1 MFNEFF
7 KEMDVS
13 ITPKKANIA
22 RKWIFDGHVNRTQM
36 DTDRGPVTTDQEE
49 EKTTVQG
56 QVPNQDLTR
65 IGGKPNPNDQGQE
78 EPKVSVSSDLV
89 PASTD
94 PARNAQVKL
103 PGNTTMED
111 IIQILDDH
119 IALSENTEKPPSE
132 TDPLEELLAL
142 EQEEQES
149 ESELEEEGIV
159 NVVDTSESDNDE
171 VTVNPTE
178 MEADPEIGEHM
189 GDNTPQENNNN
200 QDEQKTTL
208 QMPTSWRN
216 ITRTPSQQLLL
227 HRVPITFP
235 VPGNLLE
242 SEDSLRFIIEALGS
256 LVESNGFLINLPMGA
271 NVDATPLHRV
281 MSYQA
286 RSVVI
291 LTFDTTET
299 RDRVWK
305 AARAV
310 KPSTNFSGR
319 TEYYFTEIAKRTKM
333 RRENR
338 TEDEHQGMGNDTE
351 NTQEEKRTM
360 KLKKRSKEKSQAV
373 KLATKMKN
381 KYSALDEY
389 AEKRKKKGGY
399 SYGNTSER
407 LRLMSDEGRVRGN
420 CHHTDRW
427 TVRC

>member
-22 RKWIFDGHVNRTQM
+22 GKWIFDDRVNRTQV

-49 EKTTVQG
+49 KPTVQE
-56 QVPNQDLTR
+56 QVPDQPNQDLTR
-65 IGGKPNPNDQGQE
+65 IGGKSNPNDQCQE
-78 EPKVSVSSDLV
+78 EQRVSVSSDPV

-94 PARNAQVKL
+94 PVQNAQVKL

-119 IALSENTEKPPSE
+119 IALSENTEKSPSE

-149 ESELEEEGIV
+149 TSELEEEGIV
-159 NVVDTSESDNDE
+159 NIVDTSESDNDE
-171 VTVNPTE
+171 VTVNPTKI
-178 MEADPEIGEHM
+178 EADPEIGEHM

-242 SEDSLRFIIEALGS
+242 SEDSLGFIIEALGS
-256 LVESNGFLINLPMGA
+256 LVESDGFLINLPMGA
-271 NVDATPLHRV
+271 IVDATPLHRV
-281 MSYQA
+281 TSYQA
-286 RSVVI
+286 RSAVI

-310 KPSTNFSGR
+310 KPNTNFSGR

-333 RRENR
+333 RRQNR

-373 KLATKMKN
+373 ILATKLKN
-381 KYSALDEY
+381 KYSALDEC

-399 SYGNTSER
+399 
-407 LRLMSDEGRVRGN
+407 
-420 CHHTDRW
+420 
-427 TVRC
+427 

>member
-1 MFNEFF
+1 
-7 KEMDVS
+7 
-13 ITPKKANIA
+13 
-22 RKWIFDGHVNRTQM
+22 
-36 DTDRGPVTTDQEE
+36 
-49 EKTTVQG
+49 
-56 QVPNQDLTR
+56 
-65 IGGKPNPNDQGQE
+65 
-78 EPKVSVSSDLV
+78 
-89 PASTD
+89 
-94 PARNAQVKL
+94 
-103 PGNTTMED
+103 MED
-111 IIQILDDH
+111 IIQILDNH
-119 IALSENTEKPPSE
+119 IARSENTKKPPSK

-142 EQEEQES
+142 EQEEQEC
-149 ESELEEEGIV
+149 ESELEGEGIV
-159 NVVDTSESDNDE
+159 NIADTSESDHDE
-171 VTVNPTE
+171 IVVNPNE
-178 MEADPEIGEHM
+178 MEADPEKGEKK
-189 GDNTPQENNNN
+189 GDNNPQENNNH
-200 QDEQKTTL
+200 QEEQKTTL
-208 QMPTSWRN
+208 EIPASWRN
-216 ITRTPSQQLLL
+216 IARTPSQQLLL

-281 MSYQA
+281 TSYQA
-286 RSVVI
+286 RSAVI

-319 TEYYFTEIAKRTKM
+319 MEYYFTEIAKRTKM
-333 RRENR
+333 RRQNR

-420 CHHTDRW
+420 CHHTNR
-427 TVRC
+427 